1 MTAENESLRKHR
13 TQRGVALIEVMIA
26 MVVLTIGFMG
36 VLMSFANAIEAT
48 EWAQE
53 DLIARHKA
61 LDAMESIYTARNSQQ
76 LPFASI
82 NNVVNG
88 GIFLSGALPLLCAG
102 PDGTASQSMYLASSV
117 STRNMS
123 FCNSYSSQTTA
134 C

>member
-61 LDAMESIYTARNSQQ
+61 LDAMESVYTARNS
-76 LPFASI
+76 
-82 NNVVNG
+82 
-88 GIFLSGALPLLCAG
+88 LSLRSTTWPTAESSSAEPCPCSAPDPMEQHRRACTWRVRSALAI
-102 PDGTASQSMYLASSV
+102 
-117 STRNMS
+117 
-123 FCNSYSSQTTA
+123 
-134 C
+134 